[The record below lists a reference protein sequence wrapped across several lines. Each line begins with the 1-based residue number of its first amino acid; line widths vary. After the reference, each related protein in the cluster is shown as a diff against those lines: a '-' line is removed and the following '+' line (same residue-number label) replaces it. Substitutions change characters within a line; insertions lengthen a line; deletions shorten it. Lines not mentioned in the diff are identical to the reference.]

1 MRDQQLQKARF
12 LFDQHRYKESEQ
24 ILGAL
29 MAQDPSDTEV
39 IALLAE
45 IRIQLDDKEEAL
57 RLIDMGLN
65 ADASLEYF
73 FYLKAKVYL
82 YSQEGDKAVF
92 WVDKAIEMDPS
103 YAAYHAFKA
112 YIQLHRK
119 NYQEA
124 LDSANQALALEPD
137 NLLALNTRSSCL
149 LKLKNPQA
157 AFETIEGAL
166 REDPNNAYTHANYGW
181 TLLEH
186 GDTKKALE
194 HFREALRNDPNFEL
208 AQTGM
213 AEALKA
219 RFPVYKWYMNFQF
232 WLGNLS
238 SKYQWFVILGIYFG
252 QKMLRAAGRISPQL
266 QVFTTPLLI
275 LIMLFVFGSWI
286 ITPIGNLVLRF
297 NQYGKFLL
305 SKEESVSSLF
315 CGAALS
321 LALISGIAG
330 FIMPQ
335 TWWITLA
342 LVSFTMV
349 IPLGGMFN
357 KARWPHTMLVICIGL
372 AVLGMMGVITEI
384 QTGDQLNPWLS
395 LYGFGLLAYQFLH
408 NYLIIN
414 RSNFH

>member
-12 LFDQHRYKESEQ
+12 LFDQHRYSDAEP

-45 IRIQLDDKEEAL
+45 IRIQLDDYDEAL
-57 RLIDMGLN
+57 RLIDLGLN
-65 ADASLEYF
+65 ADASIEYF
-73 FYLKAKVYL
+73 FYLRAKVYL
-82 YSQEGDKAVF
+82 YTQQGDKAVF
-92 WVDKAIEMDPS
+92 WIEKAIEMDPV

-119 NYQEA
+119 NFQEA
-124 LDSANQALALEPD
+124 LDAANHALSLEPE

-149 LKLKNPQA
+149 LKLNNPED

-186 GDTKKALE
+186 GDTNKALE

-208 AQTGM
+208 AQSGM

-252 QKMLRAAGRISPQL
+252 QKLIRAAGAISPAL
-266 QVFTTPLLI
+266 QPFTTPLLI
-275 LIMLFVFGSWI
+275 LIMIFVFGSWI

-297 NQYGKFLL
+297 NEYGKFLL
-305 SKEESVSSLF
+305 SKEESISSLF
-315 CGAALS
+315 CGAALL
-321 LALISGIAG
+321 LALLSGITS
-330 FIMPQ
+330 FILPQ
-335 TWWITLA
+335 PWWITLS
-342 LVSFTMV
+342 LVAFTMV

-372 AVLGMMGVITEI
+372 GVLGAMAVITEM
-384 QTGDQLNPWLS
+384 QGTDLENPWIT

-414 RSNFH
+414 RGNFH